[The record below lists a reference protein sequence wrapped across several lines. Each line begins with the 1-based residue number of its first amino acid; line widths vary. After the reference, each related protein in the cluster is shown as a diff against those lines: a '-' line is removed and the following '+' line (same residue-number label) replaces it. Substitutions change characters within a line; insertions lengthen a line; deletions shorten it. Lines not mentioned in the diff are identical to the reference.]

1 MFMEKKKD
9 ERLKNIIKIEEGVY
23 EIQLSNGYRDDG
35 KRDRV
40 VKRVRG
46 DEEYA
51 IAYRDKLKKELE
63 EKKKKGL
70 KTANEGYTFLEVT
83 KSFLE
88 DKDYGKKVG
97 TTLSGYKMYLNN
109 YILPE
114 FADKKIRNITEDDLN
129 RLYKKMA
136 HTPSKSGKG
145 YLTGT
150 TIKHTHTLIGTIFNY
165 AKFKKWTIYNPT
177 EFANTP
183 KADSKERDYYD
194 HEEIVYALSCLD
206 KMTEH
211 KNGMSDRI
219 LHSQNLRF
227 KTAITILFN
236 TGLRRGELFGLKW
249 GDIKYKRGIFQIR
262 RSITTVDA
270 EEFAPEDIVEDLHNG
285 IVCKNLKTESSRRD
299 IYVPKVCFDLLG
311 EYKGDQ
317 RKCGFPTQ
325 DKDYVFQNVR
335 TPGIWNPNNLT
346 KEWTAFKA
354 TFDLKD
360 ITIHDIRHSHAT
372 DLLSMGVPIQDVSR
386 RLGHSDVGTTLRI
399 YTHSNIGQ
407 DKLIA
412 ERLESKY
419 ENNFVSHKLT
429 IASILTFI
437 TGIDFASQE
446 EISSSILYLTG
457 QNVNEENY
465 DTLKH
470 YCKDYIIKQ
479 YDYFKNIKLFVNDDI
494 NENLKMSLLNII
506 SNMNKDAN
514 NIRPIFEEQESLT

>member
-1 MFMEKKKD
+1 MVKEKD
-9 ERLKNIIKIEEGVY
+9 ERLKNIIKIEDGVY

-51 IAYRDKLKKELE
+51 IAYRDKLKKELD

-83 KSFLE
+83 KSFLG

-97 TTLSGYKMYLNN
+97 TTIKGYKMYLNN

-129 RLYKKMA
+129 KLYKKMSEK
-136 HTPSKSGKG
+136 PSKSGKG
-145 YLTGT
+145 NLTGT

-165 AKFKKWTIYNPT
+165 AKFKKWSIYNPT
-177 EFANTP
+177 EFVNTP
-183 KADSKERDYYD
+183 KADSKEREYYD
-194 HEEIVYALSCLD
+194 HEEITYALSCLD
-206 KMTEH
+206 KMVEH
-211 KNGMSDRI
+211 KNGMSDKI

-249 GDIKYKRGIFQIR
+249 CDIKYKRGILQIR
-262 RSITTVDA
+262 RSITTIDA
-270 EEFAPEDIVEDLHNG
+270 EEFDPEDIIEDLHNG
-285 IVCKNLKTESSRRD
+285 IVCKTLKTESSRRD

-311 EYKGDQ
+311 AYKGDQ
-317 RKCGFPTQ
+317 RNCGFPAS
-325 DKDYVFQNVR
+325 DNDYVFQNVR

-346 KEWTAFKA
+346 KEWSFFKT
-354 TFDLKD
+354 TFNLKD

-386 RLGHSDVGTTLRI
+386 RLGHSDVGTTLKI

-412 ERLESKY
+412 EKLESNY
-419 ENNFVSHKLT
+419 GNNFVSHKLT
-429 IASILTFI
+429 LGAIISLI
-437 TGIDFASQE
+437 TGIEFTSKE
-446 EISSSILYLTG
+446 EISSSIAYLTG
-457 QNVNEENY
+457 EDINEENY
-465 DTLKH
+465 DVLKH
-470 YCKDYIIKQ
+470 NCREHIINQ
-479 YDYFKNIKLFVNDDI
+479 YDYFKNIEMFI
-494 NENLKMSLLNII
+494 NNNNNIDENLKKSLLNII
-506 SNMNKDAN
+506 SNMNKDIN
-514 NIRPIFEEQESLT
+514 KIRPIFENQESLT